1 MARPQTKQE
10 ILTQSN
16 EDFVALLTMIEEL
29 STLEKETP
37 FDFTGQPSK
46 KEAHWQRDK
55 NTRDVLAHLLEWQQ
69 LLIRWLE
76 DNQQGRTRLFLPAPY
91 TWKNYAKMNQAI
103 WEECQEVSFEE
114 VKEKLEGTHQQTMA
128 LIERLPEEALLTKSY
143 FTWTGTTSVASY
155 CTSSTTSH
163 YQWAMKKIKAH
174 KRSVKK
180 ANDFV

>member
-1 MARPQTKQE
+1 MARPKTKQE
-10 ILTQSN
+10 ILMQSN
-16 EDFVALLTMIEEL
+16 EDFDALLTLIEGL
-29 STLEKETP
+29 SPLEEETP
-37 FDFTGQPSK
+37 FDFTDQPNK

-55 NTRDVLAHLLEWQQ
+55 NTRDVLAHLLEWQR

-76 DNQQGRTRLFLPAPY
+76 DNQQGKSRPFLPAPY
-91 TWKNYAKMNQAI
+91 TWKNYAEMNQCI
-103 WEECQEVSFEE
+103 WEECQGVSFEE
-114 VKEKLEGTHQQTMA
+114 IKEQLEGTHRRTMA
-128 LIERLPEEALLTKSY
+128 LIDGFEEEALVTKAY

-180 ANDFV
+180 ANDSV